1 MLNHMQSEPMKAGVS
16 SLLALITLLI
26 AANVHAKDVDR
37 AKHRERKGPSV
48 QAAQFNDLRRNT
60 ISKFDFYVTNY
71 GVLFLNVARNQG
83 GGFWPRGSTNEY
95 AFGGGVWFGAI
106 KSINGQPRKMCVIG
120 YNPNSGISWLTPGS
134 IDDGDLADRS
144 SSAVLKNRL
153 YLSTDFVRVNGTP
166 RNPADGPNWP
176 IWDANPNDTLI
187 NRAFIKDQSRY
198 VGYYINDTAQ
208 RSTATFSKGP
218 AFISQEDIFCV
229 YKDTDLRAYEIGED
243 QARAVGYPLRVQIE
257 QTIYSW
263 GFGEYGHFIFIRF
276 NIINRS
282 QDTLYQCWMAPA
294 MDFDLAAFP
303 NYGTGAGND
312 RVSYYFQDTTL
323 NLAYQWTNTDRG
335 ERGKGFGYIGMNF
348 LESPAV
354 DEQFFIRK
362 DRNYYPV
369 SDQLGLRTFRNWVI
383 ENDPTTDIQRYDFMA
398 AGVREGDTGPGDK
411 RFLMA
416 TGPFN
421 MRPGDTARVVVG
433 VILAPP
439 VKEEADGTQED
450 LQNLIR
456 RTRFAQRVYDNGF
469 AAPQPPEA
477 PQVSWEPLNHAIIVK
492 WDTTSYAS
500 YDREEKG
507 MDIMGFRIFRS
518 RVPTQDTFDVNFIQ
532 PTADYPGGKSPF
544 GWKLIREWR
553 VPSPF
558 RMTAILSDSS
568 DINSARYPWIRV
580 YPRTTKGTLR
590 QLYPG
595 LISASDVTN
604 DSVII
609 VWRLPNLVTEPWAS
623 FWNAILPPATRT
635 TQTRYDTLT
644 LGKVTILPNGTIP
657 PNPASAT
664 DTTTMNQA
672 MASIWSQ
679 LARGTVRVQWFADD
693 WVDSPWARAII
704 RNYLDSVTNG
714 RTFLDVGDDNGD
726 GVISQD
732 DDLRRREEILNNV
745 DYYYRVLALDEGD
758 YFQGTPVKSSVAI
771 DKINVIQAFA
781 LAKGPHRE
789 PSVTT
794 IEDRDRLGGLYNF
807 RLTPKDANRFAQLFS
822 GHEIE
827 LEFQPAGS
835 ATTFYQCIDT
845 IWNNGAQMLKGYYG
859 NLLTVRDKTTGR
871 TLSQYFVLYEPADCL
886 FDNPFS
892 DVAMVYVSPN
902 TTSQINN
909 LCEDARD
916 NPASFVHPYNTDVT
930 VRGGTWNTDKPCLA
944 SQRTIQGTFALSFD
958 YYIQQYGGILRPH
971 RMQRISGTA
980 NTLLEFRPF
989 RRTETPK
996 LEGFAINY
1004 RTGQYQR
1011 FNNGAAQYE
1020 VEFLPGGVETI
1031 STKFLRA
1038 AGIGRF
1044 DTLTKTFDVS
1054 YLNVRVRNLR
1064 TYKRPTPQGDSVD
1077 VSYPVE
1083 IPHTVV
1089 TLPVDLA
1096 DFNRTLSSDV
1106 YNYPPA
1112 RALPIGTFNLSAYA
1126 WLNGRY
1132 TKANFTAKESATQR
1146 QQQAGCANAGCPVG
1160 SQGRYYLSTITPD
1173 GDTLDFTHALIIDGG
1188 TFWIDFAGKGGR
1200 QGGAAGRLIV
1210 HPPDSATATED
1221 FKEGDKILIETIGG
1235 PYGLPLPGAKVTFK
1249 VADTNIPQGQ
1259 LTDSDLDQVLI
1270 VPNPY
1275 VITHVGQKS
1284 SYDAKIYF
1292 TRLPK
1297 ECTIKIYTVAGDL
1310 IRTIRHVDQ
1319 DGSYRYGMDVWD
1331 LLSDNRQRAASQGL
1345 IAVIETPNG
1354 AQTVK
1359 KFAVVVGGARI
1370 LGR

>member
-1 MLNHMQSEPMKAGVS
+1 MLNNHHAFRMKLQLLSALSAVILLVAGTAS
-16 SLLALITLLI
+16 
-26 AANVHAKDVDR
+26 AKDIDR
-37 AKHRERKGPSV
+37 QKHRDRKGPSL
-48 QAAQFNDLRRNT
+48 QAADFNDLRRNT
-60 ISKFDFYVTNY
+60 ISKFDFYITNY

-106 KSINGQPRKMCVIG
+106 KSINGEPRKMCVIG
-120 YNPNSGISWLTPGS
+120 YNPNSGASWMTPGS
-134 IDDGDLADRS
+134 IDDGDLGDRS
-144 SSAVLKNRL
+144 QQAILKNRV
-153 YLSTDFVRVNGTP
+153 YLSTDFVRVNGVP

-176 IWDANPNDTLI
+176 VWDSSPNDTMV
-187 NRAFIKDQSRY
+187 NKAYEKTRSRY
-198 VGYYINDTAQ
+198 VGFYINDTAQ
-208 RSTATFSKGP
+208 RSTATFPKGP
-218 AFISQEDIFCV
+218 AFISQEDLFCV

-243 QARAVGYPLRVQIE
+243 QARALGYPLRLQIE

-263 GFGEYGHFIFIRF
+263 GFGEYGHFVFMRF

-303 NYGTGAGND
+303 NYAAGAAND

-335 ERGKGFGYIGMNF
+335 ERGKGFGYIGMSF

-354 DEQFFIRK
+354 DDQLFIRK
-362 DRNYYPV
+362 DRGYYPL
-369 SDQLGLRTFRNWVI
+369 SEQLGLRTFRNWI
-383 ENDPTTDIQRYDFMA
+383 IQNDPSTDIQRYDFMA
-398 AGVREGDTGPGDK
+398 AAVREGDTGPGDK

-450 LQNLIR
+450 LANLVR

-507 MDIMGFRIFRS
+507 MDIVGFRIFRS

-532 PTADYPGGKSPF
+532 PSADYPGGKSPF
-544 GWKLIREWR
+544 GWKQIAEWR

-558 RMTAILSDSS
+558 WTTAILSDSS

-580 YPRTTKGTLR
+580 FPRTVKGTLR
-590 QLYPG
+590 LLYPSF
-595 LISASDVTN
+595 ISATDVTN
-604 DSVII
+604 DSIII
-609 VWRLPNLVTEPWAS
+609 VRRIPNLATQPWAS
-623 FWNAILPPATRT
+623 FWNAIIPQGTT
-635 TQTRYDTLT
+635 STQTQYDTLT
-644 LGKVTILPNGTIP
+644 LGKVIVLPNGTIP
-657 PNPASAT
+657 PNPTSTT

-679 LARGTVRVQWFADD
+679 LARGTVRLQWLYDD
-693 WVDSPWARAII
+693 WVDAQWARSII

-714 RTFLDVGDDNGD
+714 RSFLDVGDDNQD

-745 DYYYRVLALDEGD
+745 DYYYRVLAIDEGD
-758 YFQGTPVKSSVAI
+758 YFQGTPAKTSVAI

-781 LAKGPHRE
+781 LGKGPHRE
-789 PSVTT
+789 PTVTAN
-794 IEDRDRLGGLYNF
+794 EDRDRLGGLYNF
-807 RLTPKDANRFAQLFS
+807 RLTPKDADRFAQLFS

-835 ATTFYQCIDT
+835 ATTFYQCMDT
-845 IWNNGAQMLKGYYG
+845 IWNNGASFLKGFYG
-859 NLLTVRDKTTGR
+859 NTLTVRDKTTGR
-871 TLSQYFVLYEPADCL
+871 TLGQYFVLYEPADCL
-886 FDNPFS
+886 FDNLFS
-892 DVAMVYVSPN
+892 DVAMAFVSPT
-902 TTSQINN
+902 TTSEINN
-909 LCEDARD
+909 LCQEARD

-930 VRGGTWNTDKPCLA
+930 VRGGTWNTDKPCLG
-944 SQRTIQGTFALSFD
+944 SQRTIQGTFAISFD
-958 YYIQQYGGILRPH
+958 YYLQQYGGILRPY
-971 RMQRISGTA
+971 RMEKLTGTA

-989 RRTETPK
+989 RRTDIPR
-996 LEGFAINY
+996 LEEFAINF
-1004 RTGQYQR
+1004 RTGVFER
-1011 FNNGAAQYE
+1011 FNNGAARYE

-1031 STKFLRA
+1031 TTRFLRA

-1054 YLNVRVRNLR
+1054 YLNVRVRNVR
-1064 TYKRPTPQGDSVD
+1064 TYVRPTPQGDSVV
-1077 VSYPVE
+1077 VSYPVDV
-1083 IPHTVV
+1083 PHTTVS
-1089 TLPVDLA
+1089 LPVDLA
-1096 DFNRTLSSDV
+1096 DYNQTLASDV
-1106 YNYPPA
+1106 YAYPPPKA
-1112 RALPIGTFNLSAYA
+1112 VPIGTFNLTAYA

-1132 TKANFTAKESATQR
+1132 TKANFASKESASQR
-1146 QQQAGCANAGCPVG
+1146 QQQAGCANGGCPVG
-1160 SQGRYYLSTITPD
+1160 TQGRYYLSTITPD
-1173 GDTLDFTHALIIDGG
+1173 GDTLDFTHALVIDGG
-1188 TFWIDFAGKGGR
+1188 TFWLDFAGKGGR

-1221 FKEGDKILIETIGG
+1221 FKPGDKILIETIGG
-1235 PYGLPLPGAKVTFK
+1235 PFGLPLPGAKVTFK
-1249 VADTNIPQGQ
+1249 VADVEIPQDQ
-1259 LTDSDLDQVLI
+1259 LTDNDLDRVLI

-1275 VITHVGQKS
+1275 VVTHVGQKS

-1310 IRTIRHVDQ
+1310 IRTIHHVDQ
-1319 DGSYRYGMDVWD
+1319 DGTFRYGMDVWD